1 MDAMKPF
8 QIYRILLLI
17 LLCLSPAISN
27 AQSTIL
33 VFGDSL
39 SAGYGIPREAAW
51 ASLLEVELQRTHSH
65 YKVVNASI
73 SGETTSGGMQ
83 RLPATLKEHRPSIVI
98 IELGA
103 NDGLRGTPLNIT
115 EKNLD
120 ALIKFTQKS
129 GAKVLLLGM
138 QLPPNYGI
146 DYTRRF
152 KTLYPK
158 LAKNNRITLVP
169 FMLEGIA
176 AEQFQADNLHPTAEA
191 QPRILET
198 VMQRLKPMLSESTG
212 S

>member
-1 MDAMKPF
+1 MKPF

-17 LLCLSPAISN
+17 LLCLSPAISS

-51 ASLLEVELQRTHSH
+51 ASLLQAELQRTHPH

-73 SGETTSGGMQ
+73 SGETTSGGVQ
-83 RLPATLKEHRPSIVI
+83 RFPATLKEHHPSIVI

-103 NDGLRGTPLNIT
+103 NDGLRGTPLNVT

-120 ALIKFTQKS
+120 ALIKLTQKS
-129 GAKVLLLGM
+129 GAKILLLGM

-146 DYTRRF
+146 DYTSRF
-152 KTLYPK
+152 KMLYPR

-191 QPRILET
+191 QPGILET
-198 VMQRLKPMLSESTG
+198 VMQQLKPML
-212 S
+212 